1 MFDLAFLQITFVFI
15 ILVIIALWQN
25 LKPFAIIMSG
35 VYFFFLL
42 FILLTP
48 NKSINSHPEVEDILT
63 ESETQKS
70 FDLNNQI
77 VDSIKVSKRAV
88 DNKIDDKPII
98 KKAAKKIVESKAIN
112 KNSNVKSLEKI
123 KPNDLKTIK
132 TNLIVDENPIRVK
145 TFQLGLDIINRELIN
160 INSTFSILD
169 ERIYCMTNIQ
179 NQNNSKIIFHKWYLN
194 ETLVSKIKME
204 IGRSYN
210 WRTWSYININP
221 NRAGDWKV
229 IVSDTLDIEYDS
241 LFFSIKDIDQ

>member
-42 FILLTP
+42 FILLTT

-98 KKAAKKIVESKAIN
+98 KKAAKKIVEAI
-112 KNSNVKSLEKI
+112 K
-123 KPNDLKTIK
+123 
-132 TNLIVDENPIRVK
+132 
-145 TFQLGLDIINRELIN
+145 
-160 INSTFSILD
+160 
-169 ERIYCMTNIQ
+169 
-179 NQNNSKIIFHKWYLN
+179 
-194 ETLVSKIKME
+194 
-204 IGRSYN
+204 
-210 WRTWSYININP
+210 
-221 NRAGDWKV
+221 
-229 IVSDTLDIEYDS
+229 
-241 LFFSIKDIDQ
+241 